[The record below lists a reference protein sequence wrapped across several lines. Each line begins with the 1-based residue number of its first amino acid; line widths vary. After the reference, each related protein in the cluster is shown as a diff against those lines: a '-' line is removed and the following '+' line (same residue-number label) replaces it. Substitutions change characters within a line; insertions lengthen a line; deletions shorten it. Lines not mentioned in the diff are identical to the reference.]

1 MCHPVGGKQKE
12 SIKEEEIFNNFFKAV
27 ISSTMFENLTEK
39 LDGIFKRLKG
49 RGRLDEENIQG
60 ALREIRMALLEA
72 DVNFKVVK
80 DFIEDVRV
88 RAVGQEVLESITPGQ
103 QVVKIVHDRLVE
115 LMGGTSS
122 QLRFGSRIPA
132 TIMLVG
138 LQGCGKTTT
147 AVKLARLV
155 AGQNK
160 KVYLV
165 SADVYRPAAI
175 EQLRVL
181 GQKIDAG
188 IFDSKGLNDPVMI
201 CVQAVEE
208 ARRNGYEVIIV
219 DTAGRLHIDSEMMA
233 ELQQIKDRIH
243 PSEILFVA
251 DAMTGQ
257 DAVNVAAKFNEQ
269 LGIDGVIMTKMDG
282 DARGGATLSLKAV
295 MGKPIKF
302 VGVGEKIDALEVFHP
317 ERMTSRILGMGDVLS
332 LVEKA
337 QATVDEKEARE
348 LEKKFRKNE
357 FTLEDFRNQLKQI
370 RKMGSL
376 QDIIGMIPGFGKV
389 KALKGVAPDEQELV
403 RISAMIDSMTNKE
416 RLNYLI
422 IDGQRRKRIALGSG
436 TTVQDVN
443 RLLKNYMEMRKIM
456 KKMTSKEGMKAL
468 RRGNF
473 PFNR

>member
-1 MCHPVGGKQKE
+1 
-12 SIKEEEIFNNFFKAV
+12 
-27 ISSTMFENLTEK
+27 MFENLTEK

-188 IFDSKGLNDPVMI
+188 IFDSKGLNDPVTI

-282 DARGGATLSLKAV
+282 DARGGAALSLKAV

-302 VGVGEKIDALEVFHP
+302 VGVGEKLAALEPFYP
-317 ERMTSRILGMGDVLS
+317 DRLALRILGMGDVLS

-376 QDIIGMIPGFGKV
+376 QDIIGMIPGLGKV
-389 KALKGVAPDEQELV
+389 KALKGVVPDEQELV